1 MIHELKILP
10 EYFEPV
16 IKGEKTFEIRVNDR
30 DFKMG
35 DYLALNEYWDGKYTG
50 RSCMVYV
57 DYILDDSFL
66 LPVGM
71 VAMSI
76 KPCALIRTR
85 DQNAEMIAAPPY
97 WFTVPVIENTEVDN
111 EICREER

>member
-10 EYFEPV
+10 EYFDAV
-16 IKGEKTFEIRVNDR
+16 ISGEKTFELRVNDR
-30 DFKMG
+30 NFKKG
-35 DYLALNEYWDGKYTG
+35 DYLALNEYWDGKYTS

-66 LPVGM
+66 LPEGM

-76 KPCALIRTR
+76 KPCAIIKTR
-85 DQNAEMIAAPPY
+85 ETNSEMVAAPPY
-97 WFTVPVIENTEVDN
+97 WFNVPVVENTEVKETCPIGN
-111 EICREER
+111 

>member
-30 DFKMG
+30 NFKKG
-35 DYLALNEYWDGKYTG
+35 DYLALNEYYNGKYTG
-50 RSCMVYV
+50 RSCAVYV
-57 DYILDDSFL
+57 DYILSDANEL
-66 LPVGM
+66 LPKNV

-76 KPCALIRTR
+76 KPCTLLKTQETNAALF
-85 DQNAEMIAAPPY
+85 AAPPY
-97 WFTVPVIENTEVDN
+97 WSAVPVIE
-111 EICREER
+111 EEN

>member
-30 DFKMG
+30 DFKKG
-35 DYLALNEYWDGKYTG
+35 DYLALNEYYGGKYTS

-57 DYILDDSFL
+57 DYILSDAKEL
-66 LPVGM
+66 LPKGV

-76 KPCALIRTR
+76 KPCALLKTR
-85 DQNAEMIAAPPY
+85 ETNAEMVAAPPY
-97 WFTVPVIENTEVDN
+97 WFTVPIIKNIEGEG
-111 EICREER
+111 

>member
-1 MIHELKILP
+1 MIHQLKILP

-30 DFKMG
+30 DFKKG

-50 RSCMVYV
+50 RSCVVYV
-57 DYILDDSFL
+57 DYILNDDIV
-66 LPVGM
+66 LPVGV

-76 KPCALIRTR
+76 KPCMVTKTR
-85 DQNAEMIAAPPY
+85 ESAERIMEAPRY
-97 WFTVPVIENTEVDN
+97 WSQVPVIEEVEGDTN
-111 EICREER
+111 V

>member
-16 IKGEKTFEIRVNDR
+16 NKGEKTFEIIVNDR
-30 DFKMG
+30 NFKKG
-35 DYLALNEYWDGKYTG
+35 DYLALNEYYNGKYTG

-57 DYILDDSFL
+57 DCILSDAKEL
-66 LPVGM
+66 LPKGI

-76 KPCALIRTR
+76 KPCAIIKTR
-85 DQNAEMIAAPPY
+85 ES
-97 WFTVPVIENTEVDN
+97 
-111 EICREER
+111 R